1 MGAVE
6 ANFDGIVGPTHN
18 YSGLSPGNLASQRFA
33 GSVSS
38 PKAAALQGLAK
49 AKRIADDGLAKYVL
63 PPHERPNLA
72 FLRQHGFTGS
82 DAKVIEKAATEAP
95 GLLSCACSASAMWA
109 ANAATVSPS
118 ADTGDS
124 RVHLT
129 PANLAFNPHR
139 CQEAAQTERTLRS
152 IFTDVTHFAVHPA
165 LAMTPIMFDEGAA
178 NHTRLSAGGPEG
190 HGRPGVELFVH
201 GRDGHDRKTGLPEPK
216 RLPARQSF
224 DASAAVARLH
234 RLSDRETVYAR
245 QHPDVIDAGVF
256 HNDVISVGNQNVL
269 LVHERAYVDQP
280 AVLDELRAKLRGEC
294 GDELFIIEVKD
305 SEVSVADAVGT
316 YLFNSQLL
324 TLPAGGSAGGAGG
337 GMRLFC
343 PQECAEHAGVRA
355 VIDRMVAGDNPITE
369 AAFIDVRESMHNGGG
384 PACLR
389 LRVVLTDEERAALSG
404 QVELDGPL
412 HTRLVEWVETHYRDE
427 LRAADLADP
436 KLLTESRDALD
447 ELTEIL
453 GLGSLYPFQ
462 RDGSHAPQQ
471 EHD

>member
-49 AKRIADDGLAKYVL
+49 ARRLADDGLAQYVL

-72 FLRQHGFTGS
+72 FLRQHGFTGP
-82 DAKVIEKAATEAP
+82 DARVIEKAAGEAP
-95 GLLSCACSASAMWA
+95 GLLSAACSASAMWA

-139 CQEAAQTERTLRS
+139 CQESPQTERALRS

-178 NHTRLSAGGPEG
+178 NHTRLSAAGPEG

-201 GRDGHDRKTGLPEPK
+201 GRDGHDRKTGFAEP
-216 RLPARQSF
+216 RALPARQSF

-234 RLSDRETVYAR
+234 LLSEGETVFAR
-245 QHPDVIDAGVF
+245 QHPDAIDAGVF

-269 LVHERAYVDQP
+269 LVHERAYLGQ
-280 AVLDELRAKLRGEC
+280 AGVLDELRTKLKAACGE
-294 GDELFIIEVKD
+294 ELHVLEIAD
-305 SEVSVADAVGT
+305 ADVSVADAVGT

-324 TLPAGGSAGGAGG
+324 SLPSERGG

-355 VIDRMVAGDNPITE
+355 VIDRIVAGDNPVTE
-369 AAFIDVRESMHNGGG
+369 AGFIDVRESMHNGGG

-404 QVELDGPL
+404 QVRLDDTL
-412 HTRLVEWVETHYRDE
+412 HTMLVAWVNEHYRDE
-427 LRAADLADP
+427 LRTSDLADP
-436 KLLTESRDALD
+436 DLLTESRDALD
-447 ELTEIL
+447 ELTGIL
-453 GLGSLYPFQ
+453 GLGALYPFQ
-462 RDGSHAPQQ
+462 H
-471 EHD
+471 E

>member
-18 YSGLSPGNLASQRFA
+18 YSGLSPGNLASLRFA

-49 AKRIADDGLAKYVL
+49 AKRLADDGLAQYVL

-82 DAKVIEKAATEAP
+82 DARVIEKAAGEAP
-95 GLLSCACSASAMWA
+95 GLLSAASSASAMWA

-139 CQEAAQTERTLRS
+139 CQESAQTERTLRS

-190 HGRPGVELFVH
+190 HARPGVELFVH

-234 RLSDRETVYAR
+234 RLSERETVFAR

-269 LVHERAYVDQP
+269 LVHERAYLDQ
-280 AVLDELRAKLRGEC
+280 ASVLDELRTKLRGEC
-294 GDELFIIEVKD
+294 GDELFVIEVKD
-305 SEVSVADAVGT
+305 SEVSVADAVGS

-324 TLPAGGSAGGAGG
+324 TLPPGGAGG
-337 GMRLFC
+337 GVRLFS
-343 PQECAEHAGVRA
+343 PAECAEHAGVRA
-355 VIDRMVAGDNPITE
+355 AIDRIVAGDNPITE

-389 LRVVLTDEERAALSG
+389 LRVVLTDEEQAALSG
-404 QVELDGPL
+404 QVRLDGPL
-412 HTRLVEWVETHYRDE
+412 YATLVAWVEKHYREE
-427 LRAADLADP
+427 LRPTDLGDP
-436 KLLTESRDALD
+436 KLLTESHDALD
-447 ELTEIL
+447 ELTVIL

-462 RDGSHAPQQ
+462 RDGSH
-471 EHD
+471 DRD

>member
-18 YSGLSPGNLASQRFA
+18 YSGLSPGNLASQKFA
-33 GSVSS
+33 GSASS

-49 AKRIADDGLAKYVL
+49 AKRLADDGLAQYVL

-82 DAKVIEKAATEAP
+82 DARVIEKAATEAP

-139 CQEAAQTERTLRS
+139 CQEPAQTERTLRR
-152 IFTDVTHFAVHPA
+152 IFADVTHFAVHPA

-190 HGRPGVELFVH
+190 HSRPGVELFVH
-201 GRDGHDRKTGLPEPK
+201 GRDGHDRRTGLPEPK
-216 RLPARQSF
+216 ALPARHSF

-234 RLSDRETVYAR
+234 RLSERETVFAR

-269 LVHERAYVDQP
+269 LVHERAYLDQA
-280 AVLDELRAKLRGEC
+280 AVLDDLRTKLRGEC
-294 GDELFIIEVKD
+294 GEELFVIEVAD

-324 TLPAGGSAGGAGG
+324 TLPEAGGGSPGGG

-343 PQECAEHAGVRA
+343 PHECSEHAGVRA
-355 VIDRMVAGDNPITE
+355 VIDRIIAGDNPITE
-369 AAFIDVRESMHNGGG
+369 SAFIDVRESMHNGGG

-404 QVELDGPL
+404 QVELDDSLYGQ
-412 HTRLVEWVETHYRDE
+412 LVGWVERNYRDE
-427 LRAADLADP
+427 LRPSDLADP
-436 KLLTESRDALD
+436 DLLEESRAALD
-447 ELTEIL
+447 ELTGLL
-453 GLGSLYPFQ
+453 GLGALYPFQ
-462 RDGSHAPQQ
+462 RD
-471 EHD
+471 